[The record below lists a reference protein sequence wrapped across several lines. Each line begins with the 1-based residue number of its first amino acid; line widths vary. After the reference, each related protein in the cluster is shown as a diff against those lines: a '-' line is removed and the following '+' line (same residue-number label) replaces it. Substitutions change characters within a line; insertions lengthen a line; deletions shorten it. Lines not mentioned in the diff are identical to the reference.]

1 MGGDDLGSDDEYL
14 AVVSGGRG
22 DDDSSSGG
30 GSGSDDDDDDDELQY
45 LAKESSTNK
54 PISKKRQRGDEP
66 EVDDNHKKSKKKDQQ
81 QDVKTKK
88 EHLRILQLAHDL
100 EYSTP
105 SEQATFLTRWIN
117 ATDNDSSDN
126 PTSTEKLKFVPN
138 QFMVPSSTGGTQK
151 GTMSHTSLGERL
163 ANTIS
168 KKRFKLW
175 NKKHSPLVLIV
186 CLSARRAVEILKE
199 LSSTNKSEYAN
210 GGCGYK
216 FGIAKLFAKHL
227 TVQQQC
233 NMLQTTTYPIAIG
246 TPHRLVT
253 LLSTSKNGGTA
264 EEGDD
269 DNENTTNNNNNNDDE
284 TALSLKH
291 TQLVILDCHKNTK
304 NYTVCTLPD
313 TSQHVKELITK
324 YIQPE
329 LHRTTSKSE
338 GGGDAAASEQNSK
351 KQNKKNKKKKNKK
364 KGNNNEIDNLRLA
377 FF

>member
-22 DDDSSSGG
+22 DDDSSNV
-30 GSGSDDDDDDDELQY
+30 SDSDDDELQH
-45 LAKESSTNK
+45 KVNSSSNEITDNN
-54 PISKKRQRGDEP
+54 KKRQREQEEEQVGDD
-66 EVDDNHKKSKKKDQQ
+66 DDNNTKRAKKDL
-81 QDVKTKK
+81 DVKSKK

-100 EYSTP
+100 EYSTS

-117 ATDNDSSDN
+117 STDNDSGN
-126 PTSTEKLKFVPN
+126 TTEKLKFVPN
-138 QFMVPSSTGGTQK
+138 QFMVPSTGGTQK
-151 GTMSHTSLGERL
+151 GMAYTSLGERL
-163 ANTIS
+163 SNTMS

-329 LHRTTSKSE
+329 LHRTTSGAEGSE
-338 GGGDAAASEQNSK
+338 GNTVSTSPQNSK
-351 KQNKKNKKKKNKK
+351 KQNKKNKKKNKK
-364 KGNNNEIDNLRLA
+364 KRGNNNEIDNLRLA